1 MNFLFLQCLTSFL
14 NISEDEDLDGDG
26 VPNEEDDDLDGD
38 GKINHGGLTDIFLKA
53 KY

>member
-1 MNFLFLQCLTSFL
+1 LL

-38 GKINHGGLTDIFLKA
+38 GKINHGGLTKYIFIKLNILI
-53 KY
+53 YIF